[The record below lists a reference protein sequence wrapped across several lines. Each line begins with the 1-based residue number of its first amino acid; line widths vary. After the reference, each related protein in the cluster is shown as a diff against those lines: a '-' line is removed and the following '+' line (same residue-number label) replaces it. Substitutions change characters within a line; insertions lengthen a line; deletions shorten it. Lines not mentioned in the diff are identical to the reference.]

1 MLAWNF
7 LTYFHLIHQNIYV
20 KNNLESPDTVVRHPN
35 AFLEYL
41 KPLESVLSRFYFYF
55 HRKKLKNTTNIES
68 LHKFNEDGISTRP
81 LGPPRVPP
89 FEYTL
94 VYEKGHPRG
103 PPGAPLLVW
112 LWGIFWKKVVLPWV
126 SNYFPPVVSGRFVGH
141 LPQCMKFPFAKN
153 FVGQVKPRG
162 GGSNLTP
169 TVNVSVL

>member
-68 LHKFNEDGISTRP
+68 LHKFNEDGIST
-81 LGPPRVPP
+81 LGGMTVTSFALAPHDVFCPFTSRVPLKS
-89 FEYTL
+89 FSLATGIL
-94 VYEKGHPRG
+94 VS
-103 PPGAPLLVW
+103 LTN
-112 LWGIFWKKVVLPWV
+112 IFKMALKCK
-126 SNYFPPVVSGRFVGH
+126 H
-141 LPQCMKFPFAKN
+141 
-153 FVGQVKPRG
+153 
-162 GGSNLTP
+162 
-169 TVNVSVL
+169 